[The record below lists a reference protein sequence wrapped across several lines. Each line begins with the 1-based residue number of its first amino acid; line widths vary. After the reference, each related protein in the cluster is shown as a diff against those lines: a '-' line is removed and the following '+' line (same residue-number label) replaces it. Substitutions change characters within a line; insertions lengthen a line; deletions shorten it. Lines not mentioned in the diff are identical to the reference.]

1 MERHQTDSI
10 QKSNE
15 VLLGA
20 GGTHP
25 NVSVFDINSGEIRTL
40 IEVPYGH
47 SVYAIDIDFEEEM
60 IALGSKGGLIKIVPD
75 PAKQGGEGLT
85 PLTLIQGAPLLSV
98 CWIGK
103 ALLAASDNVGR
114 CLLWKTDQEAM
125 PESLEVMEGS
135 ICCTAKLDNDTLA
148 GLSSRGELHLW
159 HLSDQQLFRVIKGPC
174 PPPTK
179 ALVNMVYW
187 PGRHALAWPGQE
199 GRLALFDLKTEQLV
213 QIDAHRGDFYAISAQ
228 GDNLIT
234 TGMEDGRLKIWM
246 AEADECVQDYS
257 VPSGIISAGIVR
269 RKETAILLV
278 GGKGAA
284 ALYSIEK
291 DKMRFIREVP
301 GKDYRTVKFH
311 PWETILASYNRQRS
325 MEVEKIIA
333 EIRTSTGRVGNGEIE
348 ALHSRLIDLGYEHVS
363 LAIRADQANQR
374 DDIVEGIKLR
384 SDLVGILPNNSPGTC
399 PAMEKYAAILEKAW
413 HLAEADTVCKR
424 IVNIDPSY
432 AFTLETSRIEEGIKI
447 INGKQYLLD
456 PDIPIEQIISSAT
469 IIGKSFSGRYLIKT
483 LPSENSRVKLDPE
496 TIQKKY
502 ELIRKENGKKG
513 LPSATTE
520 QLVMISRAGT
530 HESAY
535 IAFGDGTTNDV
546 RALQMV
552 LQILPADLGTVVT
565 PMILFDWRDVPPEKT
580 VQEGNKKAEKAL
592 NNIRN
597 DASSNPYLSAV
608 YRAAIYAVRRILTEK
623 LQEEGPHV

>member
-15 VLLGA
+15 LLLGA

-60 IALGSKGGLIKIVPD
+60 IALGTRGGLIKIVPD
-75 PAKQGGEGLT
+75 PAKQGAEGLT
-85 PLTLIQGAPLLSV
+85 PRTLIQGAPLLSV

-103 ALLAASDNVGR
+103 TLLAASDNAGR
-114 CLLWKTDQEAM
+114 CLLWETDQEAIL
-125 PESLEVMEGS
+125 ESLEVMGGS
-135 ICCTAKLDNDTLA
+135 ICCMTKPDNDTLA
-148 GLSSRGELHLW
+148 GLSSTGELHLW
-159 HLSDQQLFRVIKGPC
+159 HLSDQKPLRVIKGPC
-174 PPPTK
+174 PPPIK
-179 ALVNMVYW
+179 GLVNMVYW
-187 PGRHALAWPGQE
+187 AGRHVLAWAGQE
-199 GRLALFDLKTEQLV
+199 GRLTLFDLKTEQTEH
-213 QIDAHRGDFYAISAQ
+213 IDAHRGDFYAISVQ

-234 TGMEDGRLKIWM
+234 TGMEDGRLKIW
-246 AEADECVQDYS
+246 ATDADESVQDHG
-257 VPSGIISAGIVR
+257 VPDGIISTAIVR
-269 RKETAILLV
+269 RKEPAILLV
-278 GGKGAA
+278 GIKGTA

-301 GKDYRTVKFH
+301 GKDYRTVKSH
-311 PWETILASYNRQRS
+311 PWETILTSYERQRS

-333 EIRTSTGRVGNGEIE
+333 EIRTSTGRVGKEVIE

-374 DDIVEGIKLR
+374 GDIVEGVKLR
-384 SDLVGILPNNSPGTC
+384 SDLVGILPSNSPGTC

-413 HLAEADTVCKR
+413 HLPEADTVCKH
-424 IVNIDPSY
+424 IVNIDPDY
-432 AFTLETSRIEEGIKI
+432 AFTLETLRIEDLAKI
-447 INGKQYLLD
+447 ISGKQYLID
-456 PDIPIEQIISSAT
+456 PDIPIEQIIRSAT
-469 IIGKSFSGRYLIKT
+469 IIRKPFSGRYIIKA
-483 LPSENSRVKLDPE
+483 LPSENSRVRLDPE

-502 ELIRKENGKKG
+502 ELIRKENGEKG
-513 LPSATTE
+513 LPSAVTE
-520 QLVMISRAGT
+520 RLVMISRAGI

-535 IAFGDGTTNDV
+535 IAFGDGKINDIEG
-546 RALQMV
+546 LQMV

-565 PMILFDWRDVPPEKT
+565 PMILFDWRDILPEET

-592 NNIRN
+592 NNIRSN
-597 DASSNPYLSAV
+597 TSSNPYLSAV

-623 LQEEGPHV
+623 LQEGGPHV